1 MLPKQSATDSFSEFF
16 RASEAKLRQS
26 LTPALGVDLASD
38 ATAEALA
45 YGWQN
50 WERVGQMENP
60 LGYLYKVGRS
70 KGRRMSRRRPDLAA
84 IPSSDL
90 PDIEPGLPRALEKLP
105 ERQRTAVMLVHCY
118 QWTHAEVARALGI
131 SRSSVQNHVERAM
144 KSLRREIGGAE

>member
-1 MLPKQSATDSFSEFF
+1 MLPKQSATDAFSEFF

-45 YGWQN
+45 YGWEN
-50 WERVGQMENP
+50 WDRVGQMENP
-60 LGYLYKVGRS
+60 IGYLFKVGRS
-70 KGRRMSRRRPDLAA
+70 KGRRMNRRRPILAPVPA
-84 IPSSDL
+84 SDVL
-90 PDIEPGLPRALEKLP
+90 HVEPGLPRALERLS
-105 ERQRTAVMLVHCY
+105 ERQRTVVMLVHCY
-118 QWTHAEVARALGI
+118 QWTHSEVAETLGI